1 MNAPPMTTLA
11 KRACGPCTVC
21 CTALKIETPEL
32 RKPAGTPCKHLCGSG
47 CGIYETRPPV
57 CQQFLCGWRL
67 FPELTAD
74 WRPDLSGVLVM
85 RKAPTELP
93 PAWRNAPYGVELAI
107 VGGEQAVTRPGFAE
121 YAAALMA
128 KNIPVF
134 LSASSPSTLLNE
146 HVDGGAGLPALR
158 QKLLQLY
165 GLLHAARWK
174 RGKLLML
181 LPLYRLLLDRQRVLV
196 QKSTGKSKG

>member
-1 MNAPPMTTLA
+1 MTQLN
-11 KRACGPCTVC
+11 KRVCGPCTVC
-21 CTALKIETPEL
+21 CTALKIETPQL
-32 RKPAGTPCKHLCGSG
+32 RKAADMPCKHLCGTG

-67 FPELTAD
+67 FPELTDD

-85 RKAPTELP
+85 RKAPGELP
-93 PAWRNAPYGVELAI
+93 PAWQNAPYGVELAI

-121 YAAALMA
+121 YAARLLA
-128 KNIPVF
+128 KNIPVL
-134 LSASSPSTLLNE
+134 LSAASPSTLLNE
-146 HVDGGAGLPALR
+146 HVDPTIGLPALR
-158 QKLLQLY
+158 QKLLQLH

-181 LPLYRLLLDRQRVLV
+181 LPLYRLLLDRQRFLA
-196 QKSTGKSKG
+196 QKSSEKTK

>member
-1 MNAPPMTTLA
+1 MTILA
-11 KRACGPCTVC
+11 KRACGPCTLC
-21 CTALKIETPEL
+21 CTHLKIDTPAF
-32 RKPAGTPCKHLCGSG
+32 RKPAQTSCANLGGAG
-47 CGIYETRPPV
+47 CGIYEARPPV

-67 FPELTAD
+67 FPELGDD

-93 PAWRNAPYGVELAI
+93 PAWRGAPYGVELAI
-107 VGGEQAVTRPGFAE
+107 TGGVAAVTRPGFAE
-121 YAAALMA
+121 QAASLLT

-134 LSASSPSTLLNE
+134 LSAASPSTLLNE
-146 HVDGGAGLPALR
+146 HLDPATDLAGLR

-174 RGKLLML
+174 RGKLFMII
-181 LPLYRLLLDRQRVLV
+181 PLYRLLLDRQRALA
-196 QKSTGKSKG
+196 QKSSAKSDR

>member
-1 MNAPPMTTLA
+1 MTTLA
-11 KRACGPCTVC
+11 KRRCDSCTVC
-21 CTALKIETPEL
+21 CTELKIETAEF
-32 RKPAGTPCKHLCGSG
+32 RKPANTPCPHLCATG

-67 FPELTAD
+67 FPELTDD

-85 RKAPTELP
+85 RKAPAELP
-93 PAWRNAPYGVELAI
+93 PAWQGAPYGVELTI
-107 VGGEQAVTRPGFAE
+107 TGGEAAVRRAGVAE
-121 YAAALMA
+121 YAANLLA

-146 HVDGGAGLPALR
+146 HVDRGAGLPALR

-174 RGKLLML
+174 RGKLMML
-181 LPLYRLLLDRQRVLV
+181 LPLYRLLLDRQRFLA
-196 QKSTGKSKG
+196 QKSLEKSKG

>member
-1 MNAPPMTTLA
+1 MTALS

-21 CTALKIETPEL
+21 CTVLKIETPQL
-32 RKPAGTPCKHLCGSG
+32 RKPADTPCKHLCATG

-67 FPELTAD
+67 FAELGDD

-85 RKAPTELP
+85 RKAPPELP
-93 PAWRNAPYGVELAI
+93 PAWQSAAYGVELAI
-107 VGGEQAVTRPGFAE
+107 TGGEKAVTRPGFAE
-121 YAAALMA
+121 YAAGLLA

-134 LSASSPSTLLNE
+134 LSAASPSTLLNE
-146 HVDGGAGLPALR
+146 HVDPAISLPDLR
-158 QKLLQLY
+158 RKLVVLY

-174 RGKLLML
+174 RGKLMML
-181 LPLYRLLLDRQRVLV
+181 LPLYRLLLDRQRALA
-196 QKSTGKSKG
+196 QKSLSKSKG

>member
-1 MNAPPMTTLA
+1 MTSLA
-11 KRACGPCTVC
+11 KRACGTCTVC
-21 CTALKIETPEL
+21 CTELKIETPQF
-32 RKPAGTPCKHLCGSG
+32 RKPASAPCQHLCGTG

-67 FPELTAD
+67 FAELTDD
-74 WRPDLSGVLVM
+74 WRPDRSGVLVM
-85 RKAPTELP
+85 RKAPAELP
-93 PAWRNAPYGVELAI
+93 PAWQGAPYGVELAI
-107 VGGEQAVTRPGFAE
+107 AGGEAAVTRAGFAE
-121 YAAALMA
+121 YAAGLLA

-146 HVDGGAGLPALR
+146 HVDQGAGLPALR

-181 LPLYRLLLDRQRVLV
+181 LPLYRLLLDRQRFLAR
-196 QKSTGKSKG
+196 KTIGKSKR

>member
-1 MNAPPMTTLA
+1 MTALA
-11 KRACGPCTVC
+11 KRRCDTCTVC
-21 CTALKIETPEL
+21 CTELKIETPQF
-32 RKPAGTPCKHLCGSG
+32 RKAANTPCSHLCGAG

-67 FPELTAD
+67 FAELTDD

-85 RKAPTELP
+85 RKAPSELP
-93 PAWRNAPYGVELAI
+93 PAWRNADYGVELAI
-107 VGGEQAVTRPGFAE
+107 TGGEAAVMRAGLPDYIAG
-121 YAAALMA
+121 LLA

-134 LSASSPSTLLNE
+134 LSAASPSTLLNE
-146 HVDGGAGLPALR
+146 HVDRAIRLPALR

-174 RGKLLML
+174 RGKLAML
-181 LPLYRLLLDRQRVLV
+181 LPLYRLQLDRQRFLA
-196 QKSTGKSKG
+196 QNSLGKSKG

>member
-1 MNAPPMTTLA
+1 MTSLA
-11 KRACGPCTVC
+11 KRACGTCTVC
-21 CTALKIETPEL
+21 CTELKIETPQF
-32 RKPAGTPCKHLCGSG
+32 RKPASAPCQHLCGTG

-67 FPELTAD
+67 FAELTDD
-74 WRPDLSGVLVM
+74 WRPDRSGVLVM
-85 RKAPTELP
+85 RKAPAELP
-93 PAWRNAPYGVELAI
+93 PAWQGAPYGVELAI
-107 VGGEQAVTRPGFAE
+107 AGGEAAVTRAGFAE
-121 YAAALMA
+121 YAAGLLA

-146 HVDGGAGLPALR
+146 HVDQGAGLPALR

-181 LPLYRLLLDRQRVLV
+181 LPLYRLLLDRQRFLAR
-196 QKSTGKSKG
+196 KIIEKSKR